1 MTDKQPF
8 AIEKQSFTTDPC
20 EDPKYDQHVAYDKTT
35 DSYEIGDDCGECVLN
50 LREIEKLLKLVKKT
64 HPELFMDLVR

>member
-1 MTDKQPF
+1 MTGKQQS
-8 AIEKQSFTTDPC
+8 AIDPC

-35 DSYEIGDDCGECVLN
+35 DCYEIGDDYGECVLN
-50 LREIEKLLKLVKKT
+50 LRETEKLLKLVKKT